1 MSVLEIRDVVK
12 KYGSFTAVDHVSFNI
27 KEGEIFGLLGPN
39 GAGKTTLISAIM
51 TLENFNK
58 GKISICGHDI
68 RTHSRLAK
76 SVTGFVPQELI
87 VHGYFTVEEVIKYYA
102 GFCGVW
108 PDSKRIEYLLK
119 RLFLWEH
126 RHKRVRQLSGGMKRR
141 LLIVKALVHS
151 PKLLLLDEPTSG
163 VDLDLRNI
171 IWSFVKELKQ
181 QGTSILFTTHY
192 LEEAEKLCDRVAFI
206 HHGTIRHIGDTKNLI
221 SHLTT
226 RELGLKLKCE
236 LKIKHKYHSGNR
248 EGFEMFMLPHNFKL
262 EHLIKDLQLNIEDV
276 EDIKIREGS
285 LEDVFKQVLKE
296 KT

>member
-1 MSVLEIRDVVK
+1 MSVLEVKDVVK
-12 KYGSFTAVDHVSFNI
+12 KYGSFTAVDHVSFSI
-27 KEGEIFGLLGPN
+27 KKGEIFGLLGPN

-51 TLENFNK
+51 TLENFTK
-58 GKISICGHDI
+58 GKISICGYDI
-68 RTHSRLAK
+68 KTHPRLAK
-76 SVTGFVPQELI
+76 SLTGFVPQELI
-87 VHGYFTVEEVIKYYA
+87 AHGYFTTEEIIKYYA

-108 PDSKRIEYLLK
+108 PDQKRIEHLLK

-141 LLIVKALVHS
+141 LLIAKALIHS

-171 IWSFVKELKQ
+171 IWSFVKELRE

-206 HHGTIRHIGDTKNLI
+206 HHGTIRHIGDTKGLI

-226 RELGLKLKCE
+226 RELGLKLKNKS
-236 LKIKHKYHSGNR
+236 KINHKYHSGNT
-248 EGFEMFMLPHNFKL
+248 EGFEMFTLPHNFKL
-262 EHLIKDLQLNIEDV
+262 AHLMKDLQLSIEDI
-276 EDIKIREGS
+276 EDIKIKEGS
-285 LEDVFKQVLKE
+285 LEDVFKKVLKE
-296 KT
+296 KI